1 MDEEFESLVVTNP
14 ELVDPGIDI
23 SGLKTQTDTSLLGN
37 IPDFAG
43 IQYEAFNP
51 TRLTDLMRLYSTGL
65 PMIDT
70 PAAAVPPATGGGD
83 AGSGDGGQATIPT
96 DDFNQQEFE
105 ENLIDQGVG
114 LQIAPGQPVVA
125 PGEVPVTNL
134 DLAIDND
141 PMLGVV
147 DVDGEGEFGGLDEG
161 ADPDRIQANEFAG
174 IESPTGIGPTYDE
187 AGLPDTSIPDRNRG
201 QIPTST
207 DEFDVTTDQ
216 FTRPTMADVAG
227 PVVPIDPTSTMLD
240 VPSTEVLGIGVQPE
254 FDKTFV
260 DSTTGEE
267 MTVTSP
273 YTLGNVYTGEFD
285 PDDEGT
291 VFDTTSITPED
302 TEESITQKVANYLG
316 VDTSKIN
323 KAAVTG
329 ALNLVAGKA
338 LDTAIPVFTVI
349 DLVKDAFV
357 KSPEE
362 AAAEEQARQDNM
374 DEAAAITQRLEDE
387 VTEQDIIDDRG
398 RGQIPTRTE
407 PEPTPTFEPPRGGG
421 ADRDPAPSA
430 PTTPSSPPS
439 VISRPTP
446 TFTPRGGGADRDP
459 APAPKSKPTPTPRA
473 PDFVTGG
480 GGGNGRSSNDGGGG
494 CCFIMLEA
502 RYGDGTMDKVVR
514 RYRDENMTPRNRRG
528 YYKVAEVLVPLMRK
542 SKIFKWIVTKTF
554 ADPLVSYGKWYY
566 G

>member
-1 MDEEFESLVVTNP
+1 MDEEFGSFVVTDP
-14 ELVDPGIDI
+14 DIVDPGIDV
-23 SGLKTQTDTSLLGN
+23 SGLRTQTDTSLLGN
-37 IPDFAG
+37 IPDYAG

-70 PAAAVPPATGGGD
+70 PAAAVPPATGGG
-83 AGSGDGGQATIPT
+83 GTGDGGQATIPT

-125 PGEVPVTNL
+125 PGEIPVTNL

-161 ADPDRIQANEFAG
+161 ADPDRIQANEFAD

-302 TEESITQKVANYLG
+302 TEQSITNKIADFLG
-316 VDTSKIN
+316 IDASKIN
-323 KAAVTG
+323 KAAVTST
-329 ALNLVAGKA
+329 LNLVAGKA
-338 LDTAIPVFTVI
+338 LDTVIPIASVFN
-349 DLVKDAFV
+349 LVKDAFV
-357 KSPEE
+357 RSPEQE
-362 AAAEEQARQDNM
+362 AAEEQARQDRIE
-374 DEAAAITQRLEDE
+374 EAAAITRRIEEEDRQRRETEAREAAAARAREESAQRAREEAARAAAQQRAAIAAEEDRQRRE
-387 VTEQDIIDDRG
+387 REAREAARRRAQRDP
-398 RGQIPTRTE
+398 QPT
-407 PEPTPTFEPPRGGG
+407 GGG

-430 PTTPSSPPS
+430 PARTSQ
-439 VISRPTP
+439 
-446 TFTPRGGGADRDP
+446 G
-459 APAPKSKPTPTPRA
+459 
-473 PDFVTGG
+473 VT
-480 GGGNGRSSNDGGGG
+480 SAQHSA
-494 CCFIMLEA
+494 F
-502 RYGDGTMDKVVR
+502 R
-514 RYRDENMTPRNRRG
+514 R
-528 YYKVAEVLVPLMRK
+528 
-542 SKIFKWIVTKTF
+542 
-554 ADPLVSYGKWYY
+554 
-566 G
+566 

>member
-1 MDEEFESLVVTNP
+1 MDEEFESLVVTDP
-14 ELVDPGIDI
+14 DLVDEGIDI
-23 SGLKTQTDTSLLGN
+23 SGLRTQTDVSPYLLGN
-37 IPDFAG
+37 IPDYAG

-51 TRLTDLMRLYSTGL
+51 KRLSELMRLYSFGL
-65 PMIDT
+65 PAIDT
-70 PAAAVPPATGGGD
+70 SAAAPPATGGG
-83 AGSGDGGQATIPT
+83 GSGDGGQATIPT

-114 LQIAPGQPVVA
+114 LQIAPGHPVVA

-161 ADPDRIQANEFAG
+161 ADPDRIQANEFAD

-302 TEESITQKVANYLG
+302 TEQSITNKIADFLG
-316 VDTSKIN
+316 IDASKIN
-323 KAAVTG
+323 KAAVTST
-329 ALNLVAGKA
+329 LNLVAGKA
-338 LDTAIPVFTVI
+338 LDTVIPIASVFN
-349 DLVKDAFV
+349 LVKDAFV
-357 KSPEE
+357 RSPEQE
-362 AAAEEQARQDNM
+362 AAEEQARQDRIE
-374 DEAAAITQRLEDE
+374 EAAAITRRIEEEDRQRRETEAREAAAARAREESAQRAREEAARAAAQQRAAIAAEEDRQRRE
-387 VTEQDIIDDRG
+387 REAREAARQRAQRDP
-398 RGQIPTRTE
+398 QPT
-407 PEPTPTFEPPRGGG
+407 GGG

-430 PTTPSSPPS
+430 PARTSQ
-439 VISRPTP
+439 
-446 TFTPRGGGADRDP
+446 G
-459 APAPKSKPTPTPRA
+459 
-473 PDFVTGG
+473 VT
-480 GGGNGRSSNDGGGG
+480 SAQHSA
-494 CCFIMLEA
+494 F
-502 RYGDGTMDKVVR
+502 R
-514 RYRDENMTPRNRRG
+514 R
-528 YYKVAEVLVPLMRK
+528 
-542 SKIFKWIVTKTF
+542 
-554 ADPLVSYGKWYY
+554 
-566 G
+566 